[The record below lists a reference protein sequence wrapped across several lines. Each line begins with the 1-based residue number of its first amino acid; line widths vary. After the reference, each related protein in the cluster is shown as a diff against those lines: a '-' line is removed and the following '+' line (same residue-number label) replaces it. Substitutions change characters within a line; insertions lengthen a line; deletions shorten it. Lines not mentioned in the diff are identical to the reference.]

1 MRLCQKYR
9 ICLISDK
16 VYALSVWDNE
26 EALDASEFTFV
37 LPMDL
42 TDDNFTNEYIHANQ
56 AKTSKSY
63 KFITRW
69 LKQQGIPYAP
79 GSNSGFFLRVNLR
92 AAVTKAGENYDH
104 ELLKSLLKK
113 EKLLL
118 SDALGFS
125 REELGWFGIVFTHH
139 WTFMEMCFGRL
150 AKVIQVYRG
159 VRDGMA

>member
-1 MRLCQKYR
+1 MSPSD
-9 ICLISDK
+9 LITATILK
-16 VYALSVWDNE
+16 
-26 EALDASEFTFV
+26 
-37 LPMDL
+37 
-42 TDDNFTNEYIHANQ
+42 DDNFTDEYIHANQ

-69 LKQQGIPYAP
+69 LKQHGIPYAP
-79 GSNSGFFLRVNLR
+79 GSNSRFFLWVNLR
-92 AAVTKAGENYDH
+92 TAVTKAGENYDH